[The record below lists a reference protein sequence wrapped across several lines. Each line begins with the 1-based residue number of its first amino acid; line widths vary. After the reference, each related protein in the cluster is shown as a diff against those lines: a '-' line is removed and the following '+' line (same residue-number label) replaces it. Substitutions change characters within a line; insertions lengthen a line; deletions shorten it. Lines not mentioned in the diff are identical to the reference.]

1 MVSVSDIFIY
11 ILNSNF
17 LLTNLI
23 IGLILLI
30 ITAFLIKKQ
39 KISLKSEFT
48 KWDLIF
54 GVPFLIYMIFTIAFP
69 DLSWDTRSY
78 HIYLQE
84 NVFADKI
91 NSDFFAGRNLNSF
104 LFALGD
110 RINYLFRLILG
121 YRLGTIMTYYL
132 IVILFYQSKRLLKNF
147 LKDKKDWFI
156 VLPSC
161 FLATVSVAFS
171 YSGTYYIDNFSLI
184 FLMEIFLIVF
194 FEKDVLKDKFKL
206 YTLALIIGFSISIK
220 VTNAVF
226 LIALAIYFIIKNRK
240 DFRGL
245 KIYNYL
251 IFLVLAI
258 IPWAIYA
265 IDNYI
270 QTGNPVFPYYNNIF
284 KSEFFMES
292 SWVDQNFGPQ
302 NLIQFLIWPIYIVFN
317 PKRAFDTRFVDFTW
331 ALGFIFIAGNIV
343 NSILKK
349 NFKNDLFILSIIVFI
364 NYYLWEKFL
373 IGYVRYATIL
383 LVLSL
388 GIAVVS
394 IDKIFEK
401 HKKSGI
407 ILFCIFIIASL
418 PSLGY
423 DLLVKVKDYSSITEI
438 FSEYKNNLKNI
449 FRDRNV
455 YYNFGEDAILGAIG
469 DDSLLPTMLENGN
482 KIYNLEEWV
491 TITNDKTREMYE
503 EKIFDK
509 IIYVPVDELTR
520 TRKEEY
526 LEENSFEILE
536 ITELDGDFMFLSSSN
551 KLYLY
556 KVRKIVH

>member
-23 IGLILLI
+23 VGLILLI

-54 GVPFLIYMIFTIAFP
+54 LIPFLIYMIFTIAFP

-91 NSDFFAGRNLNSF
+91 NFDFFAGRNLNSF

-110 RINYLFRLILG
+110 RINYFFRLILG
-121 YRLGTIMTYYL
+121 YRLGTIMTYYV
-132 IVILFYQSKRLLKNF
+132 IVILFYQSKRLLKGF

-156 VLPSC
+156 ALFSC

-206 YTLALIIGFSISIK
+206 YILALIIGFSISIK
-220 VTNAVF
+220 VTNAIF
-226 LIALAIYFIIKNRK
+226 LIVLAIYFIIKNRK
-240 DFRGL
+240 DFKNL
-245 KIYNYL
+245 KLYNYL
-251 IFLVLAI
+251 IFLILAI
-258 IPWAIYA
+258 MPWAIYA

-284 KSEFFMES
+284 KSELFMES

-331 ALGFIFIAGNIV
+331 AVGFIFVAGNII

-349 NFKNDLFILSIIVFI
+349 SFKNNLFILSIIVFI

-388 GIAVVS
+388 GITVVS

-401 HKKSGI
+401 HKKAGI
-407 ILFCIFIIASL
+407 ILFCAFIIASL

-423 DLLVKVKDYSSITEI
+423 DLLVKVKDYSSAREV

-449 FRDRNV
+449 FKDRNV
-455 YYNFGEDAILGAIG
+455 YYNFGEEAILGAIG

-491 TITNDKTREMYE
+491 TITNTKTQEMYE

-509 IIYVPVDELTR
+509 IIYVPVDELTK

-526 LEENSFEILE
+526 LKENSFEILE
-536 ITELDGDFMFLSSSN
+536 ITELDGEFSFLSLSD